1 VGAGTINTAPALKIL
16 AEISAKIDKQ
26 IDVKLNEFVC
36 DENELSISGTTVS
49 FMAVE
54 KIKAAMEEIRDIKNI
69 EIQNLDMT
77 QGKQIKFKIKGKF

>member
-1 VGAGTINTAPALKIL
+1 
-16 AEISAKIDKQ
+16 
-26 IDVKLNEFVC
+26 
-36 DENELSISGTTVS
+36 LSISGTTVS